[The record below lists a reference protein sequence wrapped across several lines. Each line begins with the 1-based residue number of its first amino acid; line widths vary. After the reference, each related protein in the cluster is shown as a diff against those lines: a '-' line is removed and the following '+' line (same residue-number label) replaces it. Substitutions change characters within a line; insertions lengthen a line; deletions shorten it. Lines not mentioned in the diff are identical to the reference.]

1 MDFFHRFLYV
11 YQRVDWPNKFWLVVS
26 TILKNISQWEGL
38 SHILWK
44 NKKCSKPPTRISF
57 SKITFPSQGRLLPEL
72 VHRQLVVFG
81 AIRLLRPENP
91 GKKSCNH
98 WGNARKPEKNP
109 GDPGEVYKWR
119 LSWENHGKS
128 RRRWGFS
135 WENHPLGCFVV
146 CQLEKLHGNQREII
160 DLAMSN
166 HWRVDPGSYGDLS
179 ET

>member
-57 SKITFPSQGRLLPEL
+57 SKITFPSQGRLLP
-72 VHRQLVVFG
+72 RTRPPSTG
-81 AIRLLRPENP
+81 GLRGDTAPAA
-91 GKKSCNH
+91 GKSWKKSCNH

-119 LSWENHGKS
+119 IVMGKSWGNPGEDEDFHGKIIHWVALS
-128 RRRWGFS
+128 FANWKS
-135 WENHPLGCFVV
+135 SM
-146 CQLEKLHGNQREII
+146 EINGK
-160 DLAMSN
+160 S
-166 HWRVDPGSYGDLS
+166 S
-179 ET
+179 T